1 LNKVVDDDGKALK
14 DVDVENVD
22 MLLAK

>member
-1 LNKVVDDDGKALK
+1 LNKVVADDGKALK

>member
-1 LNKVVDDDGKALK
+1 LNKVVDDDRKNLK